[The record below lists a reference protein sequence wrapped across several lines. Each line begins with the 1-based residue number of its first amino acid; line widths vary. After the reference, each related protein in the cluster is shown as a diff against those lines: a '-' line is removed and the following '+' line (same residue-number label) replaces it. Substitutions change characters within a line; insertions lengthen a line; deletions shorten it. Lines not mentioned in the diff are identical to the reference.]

1 MKQNFDN
8 TAGEFASTMIVAL
21 FYQRRSFR
29 FDELIS
35 DRGHIASENF
45 HAPSPTDLDMLDFKL
60 QASWNLLNTLAL
72 STFFILVV

>member
-8 TAGEFASTMIVAL
+8 TAGEFASTVIVAL

-45 HAPSPTDLDMLDFKL
+45 HAPSPTDLDMC
-60 QASWNLLNTLAL
+60 SIL
-72 STFFILVV
+72 SSRLREIY